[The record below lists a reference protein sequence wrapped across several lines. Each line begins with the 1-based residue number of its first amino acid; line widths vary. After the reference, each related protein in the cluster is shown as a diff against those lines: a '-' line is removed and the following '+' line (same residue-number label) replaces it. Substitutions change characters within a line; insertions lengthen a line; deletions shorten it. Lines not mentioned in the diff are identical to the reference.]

1 MFRENCILGI
11 YDALAGG
18 EYNSQTN
25 ISGGHMRAVMVA
37 NPKGGAGKTTLATNL
52 SGYFANQGKTT
63 TLCDLDRQQSA
74 LRWMAFR
81 DPALPAVTGYF
92 AGNQISLSLPK
103 EADWVVVDAPA
114 GLQGYKLTDYLRAV
128 DKVVVPL
135 VPSVFD
141 MAATEDFLNSIR
153 NEMRG
158 HRGKVGIVAM
168 RVDPRT
174 KAAAMLEEFL
184 QHFDIPIVAYLRN
197 TQNYVN
203 VAAAGMTVFDPPKA
217 RHKRDIE
224 QWAPLLEWLGK

>member
-1 MFRENCILGI
+1 
-11 YDALAGG
+11 
-18 EYNSQTN
+18 
-25 ISGGHMRAVMVA
+25 MRAVLVA

-52 SGYFANQGKTT
+52 SGYFANNGEQT

-81 DPALPAVTGYF
+81 DAALPPVTGYF
-92 AGNQISLSLPK
+92 AGNQIGLSLPR

-114 GLQGYKLTDYLRAV
+114 GLQGYKLSDYLRAV
-128 DKVVVPL
+128 DKVVVSL
-135 VPSVFD
+135 VPSIFD

-158 HRGKVGIVAM
+158 QRTKIGIVAM

-174 KAAAMLEEFL
+174 KAASMLEEFL
-184 QHFDIPIVAYLRN
+184 THFDIPIVAYLRN

-203 VAAAGMTVFDPPKA
+203 VAAAGATIFDPPRAKH
-217 RHKRDIE
+217 RRDVE
-224 QWAPLLEWLGK
+224 QWSGLVEWLRK

>member
-1 MFRENCILGI
+1 
-11 YDALAGG
+11 
-18 EYNSQTN
+18 
-25 ISGGHMRAVMVA
+25 MRAVLVA

-52 SGYFANQGKTT
+52 SGYFANHGMNTS
-63 TLCDLDRQQSA
+63 LCDLDRQQSA

-81 DPALPAVTGYF
+81 DPALPPVTGYY
-92 AGNQISLSLPK
+92 AGNQISLSLPR

-114 GLQGYKLTDYLRAV
+114 GLQGYKLSDYLRAV

-135 VPSVFD
+135 APSVFD

-158 HRGKVGIVAM
+158 QRGKISIVAM

-174 KAAAMLEEFL
+174 RAAGMLEEFL
-184 QHFDIPIVAYLRN
+184 KHFDIPIVAYLRN

-203 VAAAGMTVFDPPKA
+203 VAATGATIFDPPRA

-224 QWAPLLEWLGK
+224 QWSSLIEWLEK

>member
-1 MFRENCILGI
+1 
-11 YDALAGG
+11 
-18 EYNSQTN
+18 
-25 ISGGHMRAVMVA
+25 MRAVLVA

-52 SGYFANQGKTT
+52 SGYFANLGWRT

-81 DPALPAVTGYF
+81 DPALPSVTGYY
-92 AGNQISLSLPK
+92 AGNQISLGLPR

-114 GLQGYKLTDYLRAV
+114 GLQGYKLSDYLRVV
-128 DKVVVPL
+128 DKVLVPL

-153 NEMRG
+153 NEIRG
-158 HRGKVGIVAM
+158 RRGKVGIVAM

-174 KAAAMLEEFL
+174 RAAGMLEEFL
-184 QHFDIPIVAYLRN
+184 KHFDIPIVAYLRN

-203 VAAAGMTVFDPPKA
+203 VAAAGATIFDPPRAKH
-217 RHKRDIE
+217 RRDVE
-224 QWAPLLEWLGK
+224 QWAPLVEWLEK

>member
-1 MFRENCILGI
+1 MKSVL
-11 YDALAGG
+11 
-18 EYNSQTN
+18 
-25 ISGGHMRAVMVA
+25 VA

-52 SGYFANQGKTT
+52 AGYFANRGLQT

-81 DPALPAVTGYF
+81 DPTLSPVTGYF
-92 AGNQISLSLPK
+92 AGNQIALNLPR

-114 GLQGYKLTDYLRAV
+114 GLQGYKLSDYLRAV
-128 DKVVVPL
+128 DKVIVPL

-153 NEMRG
+153 GELRG
-158 HRGKVGIVAM
+158 NRGKIGIVAM

-184 QHFDIPIVAYLRN
+184 RHFDIPILAYLRN

-203 VAAAGMTVFDPPKA
+203 VAAAGCSLFDPPRAKH
-217 RHKRDIE
+217 RRDVE
-224 QWAPLLEWLGK
+224 QWQAIVNWLEE

>member
-1 MFRENCILGI
+1 
-11 YDALAGG
+11 
-18 EYNSQTN
+18 
-25 ISGGHMRAVMVA
+25 MRAVLVA

-52 SGYFANQGKTT
+52 SGYFANRGQNTS
-63 TLCDLDRQQSA
+63 LCDLDRQQSA

-81 DPALPAVTGYF
+81 DQSLPPVTGYY
-92 AGNQISLSLPK
+92 AGNQISLGLPR

-128 DKVVVPL
+128 DKVLVPL

-153 NEMRG
+153 NEIRG
-158 HRGKVGIVAM
+158 QRSKVGIVAM

-174 KAAAMLEEFL
+174 RAASMLEEFL
-184 QHFDIPIVAYLRN
+184 KHFDIPIVAYLRN

-203 VAAAGMTVFDPPKA
+203 VAAAGATVFDPPRA
-217 RHKRDIE
+217 RHRRDVE
-224 QWAPLLEWLGK
+224 QWTPLVEWLEK

>member
-1 MFRENCILGI
+1 M
-11 YDALAGG
+11 
-18 EYNSQTN
+18 Q
-25 ISGGHMRAVMVA
+25 AVLVA

-52 SGYFANQGKTT
+52 SGYFAGKGLAT

-81 DPALPAVTGYF
+81 DPVLPPVTGYF
-92 AGNQISLSLPK
+92 GGNQISLSLPRD
-103 EADWVVVDAPA
+103 ADRVVVDAPA

-135 VPSVFD
+135 VPSIFD

-153 NEMRG
+153 SELRG
-158 HRGKVGIVAM
+158 VRGKLAIVAM

-174 KAAAMLEEFL
+174 RAAVMLEEFL
-184 QHFDIPIVAYLRN
+184 RHFDIPIVAYLRN

-203 VAAAGMTVFDPPKA
+203 AAAAGATVFDPPKA
-217 RHKRDIE
+217 RHRKDVE
-224 QWAPLLEWLGK
+224 QWAPLLEWLEE